1 MFLAPISLFIV
12 TFLSLISQIPTKEVN
27 PHSHCA
33 MCQYVERLI
42 LLLLLLILLLLL
54 MPLVELLVH
63 GSVTFP
69 GKVKWNEGLRFLL
82 PL

>member
-1 MFLAPISLFIV
+1 
-12 TFLSLISQIPTKEVN
+12 
-27 PHSHCA
+27 
-33 MCQYVERLI
+33 MCQYVECLIILLLI
-42 LLLLLLILLLLL
+42 LLLLLLLLLL

-69 GKVKWNEGLRFLL
+69 RKVKWNEGLTFLL